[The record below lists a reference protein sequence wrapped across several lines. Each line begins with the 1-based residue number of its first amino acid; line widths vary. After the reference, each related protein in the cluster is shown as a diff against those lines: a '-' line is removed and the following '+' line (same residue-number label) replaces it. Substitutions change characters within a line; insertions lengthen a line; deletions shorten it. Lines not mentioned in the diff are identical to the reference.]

1 MKKIRLLFI
10 IACCN
15 VMMVKAQIADGFYHI
30 KNAQTGRYISLND
43 TNPDNYPVSQSGSVN
58 MAGIR
63 TYLNY
68 DTVAVSPSCVIFV
81 KQMGDGKYDLQG
93 QGSSIY
99 TLSGNRFTVNIAAA
113 GNDTYILSGT
123 YSGFYKE
130 LMDRSPS
137 DEDGY
142 IMGSGSSGMNKWQ
155 FLPINTSDEYIGIRP
170 DIKTANGG
178 YFGTIYA
185 GFNFKFAS
193 AGMAAFYVN
202 SAGGAGFTY
211 EEIKDDVVPAGIPVI
226 VRCNSANPEDNK
238 IEPIIGSFDFNGNN
252 WLGGEYCSLVG
263 VAGHTNATPYN
274 PGTMRVL
281 GLSGKG
287 DIAFINGKDR
297 PELFVVDKYGTQY
310 LRGNKAYLKVSPGD
324 ADVMTIGG
332 SDGINDIKS
341 ETNTSGAIYT
351 LTGISLPEST
361 TPKAGIY
368 IQNGKKVII
377 K

>member
-1 MKKIRLLFI
+1 MKKYNLLFI
-10 IACCN
+10 LAFCSMITN
-15 VMMVKAQIADGFYHI
+15 AQIPNGFYHI
-30 KNAQTGRYISLND
+30 KNADTGRYISIND
-43 TNPDNYPVSQSGSVN
+43 TNPDNYPISQSGSVN

-68 DTVAVSPSCVIFV
+68 DTVAVSPSCIIYVE
-81 KQMGDGKYDLQG
+81 QMSDGKYDLQG
-93 QGSSIY
+93 QGSSLY
-99 TLSGNRFTVNIAAA
+99 EMSNKRFTVNINEA
-113 GNDTYILSGT
+113 GNGTYILSGT

-142 IMGSGSSGMNKWQ
+142 IMGSGSSGMNRWI
-155 FLPINTSDEYIGIRP
+155 FLPINTTDEYIGIRP
-170 DIKTANGG
+170 DIKTNNGG
-178 YFGTIYA
+178 YFGTIFA
-185 GFNFKFAS
+185 GFDFKFAS
-193 AGMAAFYVN
+193 SGMAAFYVN
-202 SAGGAGFTY
+202 SAGGAAFTY
-211 EEIKDDVVPAGIPVI
+211 EEIKDEVIPANTPVI
-226 VRCNSANPEDNK
+226 IRCNSANPADNK
-238 IEPIIGSFDFNGNN
+238 IEPVIGNSTFTVNN
-252 WLGGEYCSLVG
+252 LLGGEYCSLVG

-274 PGTMRVL
+274 PGKMRVL
-281 GLSGKG
+281 GLSEKG

-310 LRGNKAYLKVSPGD
+310 LKGNKAYLKVNPGD
-324 ADVMTIGG
+324 ADIMTIAG
-332 SDGINDIKS
+332 SGINDIKS